1 MMKKLRRFI
10 DEFLGDAPH
19 GMFIG
24 ETKLHGMGDITDEP
38 SLQPD
43 KRILEIEKKQADR
56 FPYLVARLDKLDS
69 AVAQQK
75 RDMEAIKHGLNS
87 LAMET
92 DILLKK
98 FDK

>member
-1 MMKKLRRFI
+1 MINKLKRFVN
-10 DEFLGDAPH
+10 EFLGDAPA

-24 ETKLHGMGDITDEP
+24 ETKLHGMAEMEP
-38 SLQPD
+38 SLQPNKSDVPSECKCSRLEAIVD
-43 KRILEIEKKQADR
+43 KQREEIK
-56 FPYLVARLDKLDS
+56 
-69 AVAQQK
+69 
-75 RDMEAIKHGLNS
+75 AIKHGLNS